1 MPGTDPDHDHDT
13 LDLLRAQADR
23 YLAVL
28 AERGIVDDHRPAD
41 LDGLFEDLDGDR
53 LRERAREVGEPYL
66 VTELVFRALA
76 RRGVAVGHGRPADS
90 EWQYGRLVDRCAAV
104 AGLDD
109 LTCTVTR
116 EPAASEAGAGDGPD
130 GTGGIDGTDEAEGDR
145 SAGQTSVADGDVRTR
160 VAVEL
165 DGRRAETTLGAA
177 GGAASIRPLCDLLDG
192 FVAARGD
199 EPRRF
204 HAVPVGEG
212 VGVFFVEP
220 GQEEALGSFFEMA
233 RMMRRDG

>member
-13 LDLLRAQADR
+13 LDLLHAQADR

-28 AERGIVDDHRPAD
+28 AERGVLDGHRPAD
-41 LDGLFEDLDGDR
+41 LDDLFEDLDGDR
-53 LRERAREVGEPYL
+53 LQERAREVGEPYL

-116 EPAASEAGAGDGPD
+116 EPAAGEAGAGDGTD
-130 GTGGIDGTDEAEGDR
+130 GTGGVDGTDEVDGDR
-145 SAGQTSVADGDVRTR
+145 SAEQTSVV
-160 VAVEL
+160 VEL
-165 DGRRAETTLGAA
+165 DGRRAETTLRAA
-177 GGAASIRPLCDLLDG
+177 GGAASVRPLCDLLDE

-233 RMMRRDG
+233 RMMRRDR

>member
-1 MPGTDPDHDHDT
+1 
-13 LDLLRAQADR
+13 
-23 YLAVL
+23 
-28 AERGIVDDHRPAD
+28 
-41 LDGLFEDLDGDR
+41 
-53 LRERAREVGEPYL
+53 
-66 VTELVFRALA
+66 VFRALA

-116 EPAASEAGAGDGPD
+116 EPAAGEAGAGDGTD
-130 GTGGIDGTDEAEGDR
+130 GTGGVDGTDEVDGDR
-145 SAGQTSVADGDVRTR
+145 PAEQTSVV
-160 VAVEL
+160 VEL
-165 DGRRAETTLGAA
+165 DGRRAETTLRAA
-177 GGAASIRPLCDLLDG
+177 GGAASVRPLCDLLDE

-233 RMMRRDG
+233 RMMRRDR

>member
-28 AERGIVDDHRPAD
+28 AERGVLDDHRPAD
-41 LDGLFEDLDGDR
+41 LDDLFEDLDGDR

-104 AGLDD
+104 AGLDG

-116 EPAASEAGAGDGPD
+116 EPAAGEAGAGDGTD
-130 GTGGIDGTDEAEGDR
+130 GTGGIDGTDEADGDR

-160 VAVEL
+160 VAIEL

>member
-13 LDLLRAQADR
+13 LDLLHAQADR

-28 AERGIVDDHRPAD
+28 AERGVLDDHRPAD
-41 LDGLFEDLDGDR
+41 LDDLFEDLDGER
-53 LRERAREVGEPYL
+53 LRDRAREVGEPYL
-66 VTELVFRALA
+66 VTELVFRSLA

-104 AGLDD
+104 AGLDG

-116 EPAASEAGAGDGPD
+116 ESAVDEAGGDERD
-130 GTGGIDGTDEAEGDR
+130 GRA
-145 SAGQTSVADGDVRTR
+145 R
-160 VAVEL
+160 VAVEF
-165 DGRRAETTLGAA
+165 DGRRAETTVRTA
-177 GGAASIRPLCDLLDG
+177 GGPASIRPLCDLLDE
-192 FVAARGD
+192 FVAARGG

-212 VGVFFVEP
+212 IGVFFVEP
-220 GQEEALGSFFEMA
+220 GQEEALQSFFEMA